1 LLIAALP
8 LARWWWRHRSNN
20 ASRALAALTV
30 LIAFLT
36 FDLIVFGAFTRLSDS
51 GLGCPDWPGCY
62 GQTSP
67 HAAADQVH
75 AAQLAMPTGPV
86 TASKAWIEMIHRY
99 LAMAI
104 GVLIAALTVL
114 AWRWRSQL
122 TISPWWPTVTLA
134 WVVVQGLFGRW
145 TVTLKLYP
153 AVVTA
158 HLLGGVLL
166 LALLVAQFERQRQ
179 RAESA
184 LPMTLIAAVWALLL
198 VQLLLGGW
206 VSSNYAVLACQGF
219 PTCNGQWWP
228 TMNFGAGFELLR
240 PLGRSAN
247 GDALP
252 LDALVAIQFAH
263 RAFAVIVLVAAAAL
277 AWRLG
282 RDPASSGRRSGI
294 LLAVLLML
302 QVVSGVSNVV
312 LGWPLVAALAHSG
325 GAAALIALITVLLV
339 RGAAQPQPSAL
350 RAD

>member
-1 LLIAALP
+1 
-8 LARWWWRHRSNN
+8 
-20 ASRALAALTV
+20 
-30 LIAFLT
+30 
-36 FDLIVFGAFTRLSDS
+36 
-51 GLGCPDWPGCY
+51 
-62 GQTSP
+62 
-67 HAAADQVH
+67 
-75 AAQLAMPTGPV
+75 MPTGPV
-86 TASKAWIEMIHRY
+86 TASKAWIEMFHRY

-104 GVLIAALTVL
+104 GVLIAAMTVL
-114 AWRWRSQL
+114 AWRWRSRL
-122 TISPWWPTVTLA
+122 GISPWWASLTLA

-166 LALLVAQFERQRQ
+166 LALLVAQFERQHQ
-179 RAESA
+179 RSGSA
-184 LPMTLIAAVWALLL
+184 LPRAIAAVWVLLL

-228 TMNFGAGFELLR
+228 AMNFSAGFELLR

-247 GDALP
+247 GDLLP
-252 LDALVAIQFAH
+252 FDALVAIQFAH
-263 RAFAVIVLVAAAAL
+263 RAFAVMVLAAAAAL

-282 RDPASSGRRSGI
+282 RDPTPARRRSGI
-294 LLAVLLML
+294 LLAVLLIL

-339 RGAAQPQPSAL
+339 RAAAQPQPSAL